1 MKNLVLAL
9 SLLGAAATLA
19 PAEAQ
24 TTPAAKPAAPTSKK
38 AAVAAWT
45 EDGLQKTSIK
55 GIDVAF
61 ARPGASLAPYRKVL
75 LRPIDVSFRRD
86 WGRSTTSV
94 GVRVRPQDAQ
104 RIRDKLEAL
113 IREETVRELGAGG
126 YTVVD
131 QAGDDVLEVQAA
143 ISNLYLVAP
152 DAPGAEATRVYSVSA
167 GEMTL
172 VADLR
177 DSVSGDTVLR
187 VYDHAEATDTGRIHR
202 ITQAENAIEAR
213 RAAKAWAGI
222 LRKQLDAAR
231 GASAPA
237 KKQ

>member
-1 MKNLVLAL
+1 MRKFVLAL
-9 SLLGAAATLA
+9 SLFGLAAGALA
-19 PAEAQ
+19 QA
-24 TTPAAKPAAPTSKK
+24 TPAATPAAPTSKR
-38 AAVAAWT
+38 AAAAAWT

-86 WGRSTTSV
+86 WGRPSSSTA
-94 GVRVRPQDAQ
+94 VRVRPQDAQ

-113 IREETVRELGAGG
+113 IREEAARELAAGG
-126 YTVVD
+126 YAVVD
-131 QAGDDVLEVQAA
+131 RAGDDVLAVEAA
-143 ISNLYLVAP
+143 IVDLYLVAP
-152 DAPGAEATRVYSVSA
+152 DVPGAEGVRVYSVSA

-187 VYDHAEATDTGRIHR
+187 IYDHAEATDTGRIRH
-202 ITQAENAIEAR
+202 ITRAENAGEAR

-222 LRKQLDAAR
+222 LRRQLDAAR
-231 GASAPA
+231 GVAAPA
-237 KKQ
+237 MK

>member
-1 MKNLVLAL
+1 MRKFVLAL
-9 SLLGAAATLA
+9 SLFGVAASALA
-19 PAEAQ
+19 QA
-24 TTPAAKPAAPTSKK
+24 TPAAKPAVPTSKR
-38 AAVAAWT
+38 AAATAWT

-86 WGRSTTSV
+86 WGRPATGT
-94 GVRVRPQDAQ
+94 GVRVRAQDAQ

-131 QAGDDVLEVQAA
+131 QPGDDVLEVEGA

-152 DAPGAEATRVYSVSA
+152 DVPGAEATRVYSVSA

-177 DSVSGDTVLR
+177 DSVSGETVLR
-187 VYDHAEATDTGRIHR
+187 VYDHAEASDTGRIHR
-202 ITQAENAIEAR
+202 ITQVENASEAR

-222 LRKQLDAAR
+222 LRRQLDAAR
-231 GASAPA
+231 GVAAPA
-237 KKQ
+237 KK